1 MEFKIRKNTVYLDVK
16 LKHDGTIIELGL
28 HDEKERKALA
38 NILLDAASELL
49 DGIEEQLKPG
59 RCELC
64 NDFDTVICCINGCH
78 EKSAA

>member
-38 NILLDAASELL
+38 DILIDTASELL
-49 DGIEEQLKPG
+49 DGIEEQLNP
-59 RCELC
+59 
-64 NDFDTVICCINGCH
+64 
-78 EKSAA
+78 